1 MKRDR
6 RSPRDRFLDNY
17 IGKEES
23 RTVGSLAWALVH
35 AGLLPE
41 NCGRNNLYEMLRGV
55 GMLNGMNLPT
65 KKALEKGYAVTE
77 VLDLQDYGDTRQYP
91 ALHPRPRITRLGMR
105 AVLIALENGSWEGLF
120 APEKREPVGKEPKK
134 ADKDY
139 KPLF

>member
-41 NCGRNNLYEMLRGV
+41 NCGRTNLYALLRTV

-65 KKALEKGYAVTE
+65 KKALEEGYAVTE
-77 VLDLQDYGDTRQYP
+77 VLDLRDYGDTLHRFT
-91 ALHPRPRITRLGMR
+91 AHPRPRITRLGMY
-105 AVLIALENGSWEGLF
+105 AVRKALENGSWEGMF
-120 APEKREPVGKEPKK
+120 APEKREPVGEKPKK
-134 ADKDY
+134 ADKNF